1 MTLLL
6 LVTKTARENV
16 KSETDFLVESDMKD
30 LTTRKRVKA
39 RKRCNAQRKRMFTMM
54 PKICPGRHQ
63 T

>member
-39 RKRCNAQRKRMFTMM
+39 NNRCNAQRKMFTMM
-54 PKICPGRHQ
+54 PNICPGRHQ